1 MESLIVAKGSDPL
14 AMCWSVRTYKSGHC
28 AKNSAVQPEV
38 NASAEPDLVVSSP
51 GSAAVMLA
59 RIRSRPGLLR
69 LPWFCSCSQS
79 RAESTLTR
87 IPASSSAERE
97 APTPLLFLS
106 AAPDRQ
112 SWSRWTSYFSEKG
125 WESVVVEL
133 DPQEAKTSG
142 AVLAAYEEDL
152 VQTLRK
158 APGGMP
164 FPPSLISRGWL
175 GGLVAQTYASSHPLS
190 ALLLVDPA
198 ITSSRAQK
206 QHPDVLPT
214 ELDEPDFEATF
225 PVRIAWSQAEMQAQ
239 KEADVPWFEVH
250 RIEHELEEDA
260 EEALDRIIW
269 ADADEQGPQEMQ
281 AWLEEEVGL

>member
-1 MESLIVAKGSDPL
+1 
-14 AMCWSVRTYKSGHC
+14 
-28 AKNSAVQPEV
+28 
-38 NASAEPDLVVSSP
+38 
-51 GSAAVMLA
+51 MLA
-59 RIRSRPGLLR
+59 RIRSRPGVLR
-69 LPWFCSCSQS
+69 LPWICSCSGP

-112 SWSRWTSYFSEKG
+112 SWQRWTRYFSDKG

-133 DPQEAKTSG
+133 DAQEGGGKTSE

-152 VQTLRK
+152 VKTLRK

-175 GGLVAQTYASSHPLS
+175 GGLIAQTYASSHPLS
-190 ALLLVDPA
+190 ALLLVDPSV
-198 ITSSRAQK
+198 TSSRAQQ
-206 QHPDVLPT
+206 QHPQVLPT
-214 ELDEPDFEATF
+214 ELDEPDFEARF
-225 PVRIAWSQAEMQAQ
+225 PVRVSRSQAEMQAQ

-269 ADADEQGPQEMQ
+269 ADADEQGPQETL